1 MNPYLQIAIAGWLG
15 IITHTLIVM
24 VTINK
29 ATPGVDFWGVFKQYW
44 KSDGISFI
52 LSIVVMIAF
61 AILIGE
67 WVNIKKLDTPDFS
80 ESIPE
85 RLLHFRAAAT
95 IKTISYFVGLT
106 ADYLIYKAFGK
117 AKKVIDKKLDDE
129 K

>member
-15 IITHTLIVM
+15 IISHALIVM

-29 ATPGVDFWGVFKQYW
+29 NTPGIDMYGVFKQYW
-44 KSDGISFI
+44 KTDAVSFI
-52 LSIVVMIAF
+52 LSVIVLLSFSV
-61 AILIGE
+61 LIGE
-67 WVNIKKLDTPDFS
+67 WVNIKKLDTPDYS
-80 ESIPE
+80 ESVPE
-85 RLLHFRAAAT
+85 RLLHFRAAAA

-106 ADYLIYKAFGK
+106 ADYLIYKAFGR